1 MATSGETI
9 TFGEY
14 EARCNRLAHLYRD
27 LGLRRGDHVAFFM
40 ENNPR
45 MLEAEGAAER
55 SGLYFTCVNSYLSP
69 EEAAYI
75 VNDCEAQLVVSSAA
89 KREVAAELPA
99 RCPNVRRWLM
109 VDGAADGWEP

>member
-27 LGLRRGDHVAFFM
+27 LGLKRGEHVAFFM

-55 SGLYFTCVNSYLSP
+55 SGLLFTTINSYLSP
-69 EEAAYI
+69 DEVAYI
-75 VNDCEAQLVVSSAA
+75 VNDCGAQVVVSSAA
-89 KREVAAELPA
+89 KRDVAVELPT
-99 RCPNVRRWLM
+99 RCPNVRR
-109 VDGAADGWEP
+109 